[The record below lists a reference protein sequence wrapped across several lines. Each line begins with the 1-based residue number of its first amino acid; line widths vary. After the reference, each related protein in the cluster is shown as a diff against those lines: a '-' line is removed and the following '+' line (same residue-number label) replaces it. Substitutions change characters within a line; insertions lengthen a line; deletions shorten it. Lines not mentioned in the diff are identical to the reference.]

1 MVALAPKPPRE
12 SEKFKPFHRLFLEL
26 PFLARDLL
34 HKARNN
40 NRPMT
45 STVIPTVTPTMVGTL
60 DLDWEDNSDA
70 GDELG
75 SEALKGGDA
84 DADGTEVG
92 VRVPVVELMSTR
104 QEVLV
109 PVKTKKGDELWKMLS

>member
-1 MVALAPKPPRE
+1 
-12 SEKFKPFHRLFLEL
+12 
-26 PFLARDLL
+26 
-34 HKARNN
+34 
-40 NRPMT
+40 MT